1 MNERDII
8 FMCLC
13 LSVDRWMVCSLM
25 SSVSIS
31 CFKRTVDVRGW
42 PDVGKKRGGD
52 GGRLVSHIFSAL
64 FLPSLSAFVLV
75 VAVVE
80 SGGPVRWTT
89 VVCV

>member
-1 MNERDII
+1 MDGLFIDVECVD
-8 FMCLC
+8 FMFQE
-13 LSVDRWMVCSLM
+13 DGGCSW
-25 SSVSIS
+25 VA
-31 CFKRTVDVRGW
+31 RRGQE
-42 PDVGKKRGGD
+42 KGGD

-80 SGGPVRWTT
+80 RGGPVRWTT